1 MVSQKPKRLHTRSTR
16 DDAPGMMAATSASME
31 AFTALGLSET
41 LAEAAVALGWA
52 APSKIQ
58 QEAVPHA
65 VSGTYAYLR
74 VWKTTFYPVHASLRR
89 VCGRVNTLPPD
100 GPSAR
105 NRTRVDEGVCSQNE
119 AFESIQANARFAR
132 HAFQQA

>member
-1 MVSQKPKRLHTRSTR
+1 M
-16 DDAPGMMAATSASME
+16 APASASME

-65 VSGTYAYLR
+65 VSGTYACMR
-74 VWKTTFYPVHASLRR
+74 V
-89 VCGRVNTLPPD
+89 
-100 GPSAR
+100 
-105 NRTRVDEGVCSQNE
+105 
-119 AFESIQANARFAR
+119 
-132 HAFQQA
+132 